1 MKTIAE
7 FKRAMIVGSFWDV
20 TLLWNNGQIWLPT
33 KQIVSGECVRV
44 STNRFTINNGVED
57 LNVDF
62 PTKQNF
68 HPQGANKIKIST
80 TRINKFKLIISK
92 SINQ

>member
-7 FKRAMIVGSFWDV
+7 FKKAMTVGSFWDI

-62 PTKQNF
+62 PFKENF
-68 HPQGANKIKIST
+68 HHKGANKIEIST
-80 TRINKFKLIISK
+80 TRIKKFKLIISK
-92 SINQ
+92 SK

>member
-7 FKRAMIVGSFWDV
+7 FRRAMIVGSFWDV
-20 TLLWNNGQIWLPT
+20 TLLWNNGKIWLPT

-62 PTKQNF
+62 PTGVNF
-68 HPQGANKIKIST
+68 HPKKSGKIEIST
-80 TRINKFKLIISK
+80 TRIKKFKLIISK
-92 SINQ
+92 SK

>member
-7 FKRAMIVGSFWDV
+7 FRRAMIVGSFWDV
-20 TLLWNNGQIWLPT
+20 TLLWNNGKIWLPT

-44 STNRFTINNGVED
+44 SNNRFTINNGSED

-68 HPQGANKIKIST
+68 HSQGANKIKIST
-80 TRINKFKLIISK
+80 TRIKKFKLIISK
-92 SINQ
+92 SK

>member
-1 MKTIAE
+1 MKSINQFRRSMT
-7 FKRAMIVGSFWDV
+7 VGSFWDV

-62 PTKQNF
+62 PFKENF
-68 HPQGANKIKIST
+68 HPKGDNKIEIST
-80 TRINKFKLIISK
+80 TRIKRFKLIISK